1 MHLEELVLDG
11 FKAYARRTVV
21 SGFDKQFNAITGL
34 NGSGKSSI
42 ADALMWL
49 FGARLDLLRVQNP
62 TELIYK
68 NGQAGI
74 TKATVSA
81 VFNNEDEGQSP
92 VGYEQ
97 YDKVTVTRQVWSGVC
112 AAVTQSKYPAR
123 CAGCRRRPHQ
133 ILDQW
138 TQCDIHPSSKL
149 FPLGA
154 AECHQ
159 PAFLHHAGVCC
170 MAFPTACRRHSLI
183 PHRRGVSQKC
193 ST

>member
-49 FGARLDLLRVQNP
+49 FGARLELLRVQNP

-97 YDKVTVTRQVWSGVC
+97 YDKVTVTRQVCSSVKSQLPLRSD
-112 AAVTQSKYPAR
+112 AA
-123 CAGCRRRPHQ
+123 
-133 ILDQW
+133 
-138 TQCDIHPSSKL
+138 
-149 FPLGA
+149 
-154 AECHQ
+154 
-159 PAFLHHAGVCC
+159 
-170 MAFPTACRRHSLI
+170 
-183 PHRRGVSQKC
+183 
-193 ST
+193 